1 MFFILHNHARTKT
14 PPFVPQSTHRRADD
28 AIHRRIDVRGGGIPG
43 DRERREHENPEAFTR
58 CRSSV
63 ETSLRIIIICVRVRW
78 KREDDPA
85 LARE

>member
-14 PPFVPQSTHRRADD
+14 PPFVPQSTQRRADD
-28 AIHRRIDVRGGGIPG
+28 AIRRRIDVRGDGITG
-43 DRERREHENPEAFTR
+43 DRERRKNPEAFTR

-78 KREDDPA
+78 KREDDRA
-85 LARE
+85 VARE